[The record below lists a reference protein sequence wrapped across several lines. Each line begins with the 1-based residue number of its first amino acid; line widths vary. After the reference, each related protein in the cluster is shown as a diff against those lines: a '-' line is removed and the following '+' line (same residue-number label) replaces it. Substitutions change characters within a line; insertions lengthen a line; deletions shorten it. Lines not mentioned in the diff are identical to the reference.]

1 MTAVTRRQ
9 WWQTAGAAAATV
21 ARADSAARQ
30 PKKARFTFAH
40 VTDLHIQPELRAAE
54 RSRECLSAI
63 NRARP
68 EFVIAGGDL
77 VFDALAVPRER
88 AKLLFDLYQET
99 VKRLDAPLHNTLGNH
114 DVFGLYEHS
123 GVLPSQAD
131 YGKKMYEDRIGRRY
145 YSFDIQGWHFVVLDS
160 VGLTKNRLYIG
171 QVEEEQLEW
180 LRGDLAAAGKA
191 APVVVVTHIPLST
204 GVLQWM
210 MPKHDHRRIVVNNA
224 AEVLELLHGYNL
236 KAVLQGHTH
245 ICERLEY
252 RGCQY
257 ITSGSVC
264 GESWK
269 GPKWGVHPE
278 GFGLLKVE
286 GDTISWN
293 YRTYG
298 RG

>member
-1 MTAVTRRQ
+1 MALTRRE
-9 WWQTAGAAAATV
+9 TLAAAIPV
-21 ARADSAARQ
+21 AALAAAQ
-30 PKKARFTFAH
+30 NPKTASARFTFVH

-54 RSRECLSAI
+54 RCRACLAAI
-63 NRARP
+63 NRERP

-88 AKLLFDLYQET
+88 AKLLFGLYQDT
-99 VKRLDAPLHNTLGNH
+99 VKRLEAPLHNTLGNH
-114 DVFGLYEHS
+114 DVFGLYEQS
-123 GVLPSQAD
+123 GVMPSHVD

-145 YSFDIQGWHFVVLDS
+145 YSFDVQGWHFVVLDS
-160 VGLTKNRLYIG
+160 VGLTRDRLYLGEID
-171 QVEEEQLEW
+171 EEQIDW

-191 APVVVVTHIPLST
+191 TPVVVVTHIPLST

-224 AEVLELLHGYNL
+224 AEVLELLHQYNV

-245 ICERLEY
+245 ICETLQY

-278 GFGLLKVE
+278 GFGVLRVDGE
-286 GDTISWN
+286 SIGWS
-293 YRTYG
+293 YRTYKG
-298 RG
+298 S

>member
-1 MTAVTRRQ
+1 MTITRRHL
-9 WWQTAGAAAATV
+9 TAGALVMAPAAAL
-21 ARADSAARQ
+21 AA
-30 PKKARFTFAH
+30 PGPKARFTFAH

-54 RSRECLSAI
+54 RCRDCLAAI
-63 NRARP
+63 NRERP

-88 AKLLFDLYQET
+88 ARLLFDLYRET

-114 DVFGLYEHS
+114 DIFGLYQHS
-123 GVLPSQAD
+123 GVSPEQAG

-145 YSFDIQGWHFVVLDS
+145 YSFDFQGWHFVVLDS
-160 VGLTKNRLYIG
+160 VGLTKDRLYTGEIDG
-171 QVEEEQLEW
+171 EQLEW
-180 LRGDLAAAGKA
+180 LRRDLAAAGEA
-191 APVVVVTHIPLST
+191 VPVVAVTHIPLST

-224 AEVLELLHGYNL
+224 AEVLELLHRYNI

-245 ICERLEY
+245 ICETLQY

-278 GFGLLKVE
+278 GFGVLRVE
-286 GDTISWN
+286 GGAISWS

-298 RG
+298 S

>member
-1 MTAVTRRQ
+1 MALTRRE
-9 WWQTAGAAAATV
+9 TLTSAIPVAALAAAQNHK
-21 ARADSAARQ
+21 RAA
-30 PKKARFTFAH
+30 ARFTFVH

-54 RSRECLSAI
+54 RCRACLAAI
-63 NRARP
+63 NRERP

-77 VFDALAVPRER
+77 VFDVLAVPRER
-88 AKLLFDLYQET
+88 AKLLFDLYQDT
-99 VKRLDAPLHNTLGNH
+99 VKRLEAPLHNTLGNH

-145 YSFDIQGWHFVVLDS
+145 YSFDVQGWHFVVLDS
-160 VGLTKNRLYIG
+160 VGLTRDRLYVGEID
-171 QVEEEQLEW
+171 EEQIDW
-180 LRGDLAAAGKA
+180 LRGDLAAAGKTT
-191 APVVVVTHIPLST
+191 PVVVVTHIPLST

-224 AEVLELLHGYNL
+224 AEVLELLHQYNV

-245 ICERLEY
+245 ICETLQY

-278 GFGLLKVE
+278 GFGVLRVDGE
-286 GDTISWN
+286 SIGWS
-293 YRTYG
+293 YRTYKG
-298 RG
+298 S